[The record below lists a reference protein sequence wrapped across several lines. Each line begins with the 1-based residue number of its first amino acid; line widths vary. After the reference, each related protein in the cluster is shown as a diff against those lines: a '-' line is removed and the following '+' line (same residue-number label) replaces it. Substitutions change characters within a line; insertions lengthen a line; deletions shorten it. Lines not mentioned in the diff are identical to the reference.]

1 MHLRKFIWS
10 ETHTADLNENINEN
24 FVFSSGLEFVTSI
37 HQIFFEKSEKSLT
50 DKTLQQLLP
59 VLLFRH
65 LPLLL
70 RNQAA
75 FSYSQNTWITHGA
88 VLFLSSEWPIIDLQ
102 LPWKQ
107 WDTCKLVFSWN
118 LYVKS
123 IKLISRKYF
132 YILSILIKMYSPE
145 ATIECC
151 YFKLM
156 FCNIVKISGEGA

>member
-88 VLFLSSEWPIIDLQ
+88 VLFLS
-102 LPWKQ
+102 WKQ

-123 IKLISRKYF
+123 IKLIPRKYF